1 MSHDHR
7 EIEVRALGN
16 AKQCLGW
23 SIVLFFS
30 NLKTII
36 DEMWKVNANV
46 NETLNEAASCIA
58 VQTMLI
64 FLRTVSGYARY
75 GAEILKGSR

>member
-1 MSHDHR
+1 
-7 EIEVRALGN
+7 
-16 AKQCLGW
+16 
-23 SIVLFFS
+23 
-30 NLKTII
+30 
-36 DEMWKVNANV
+36 MWKVNANV